1 MTLIAK
7 NQTAGAL
14 PLSQLPVPDN
24 EIPASGQVTLTDY
37 AVLNE
42 IQADAELL
50 AHITAGDCILNDG
63 SQDLTQAQSLASAS
77 TVMATQSGT
86 ALMEAVVDA
95 KGDLLAA
102 TAADTVDRLAVGT
115 DTFVLTADSTEPT
128 GVKWAA
134 ASGSGTLDHAALT
147 SNLTWTTSGHTGAA
161 SNLAGFT
168 AGGAADELTA
178 TEARTLLNVEDG
190 ADITDATNVAAAGA
204 VMEALADAKGD
215 LFVATGADAIARLPV
230 GANRQILRADSTQ
243 AEGVI
248 WISEELAVYADY
260 YDAGTTNVGTSPT
273 TLGLDTSRQ
282 SNSAFVLSSDT
293 VTVQAGG
300 GGDYFIRYDVTF
312 GETDSSNRECECW
325 MEINGTEVPATRSVF
340 SHWDEHGLITDNTA
354 GRSAIVTLAD
364 SDVVRLRGD
373 VTNGS
378 SGYTTDTGGV
388 SLQIMSIGA
397 NGPAGPQ
404 GPAGSGSTINIEED
418 GAAVSGGPHDTL
430 NFIGME
436 ATDAGSGT
444 AGVKNVYGSEYQS
457 VVDRTYRSVT
467 STSWFTAH
475 TFTTSSLPAGTYRI
489 EWNYVWSY
497 NASNTDFR
505 CRVQLDNSI
514 ELYEQTDGGA
524 GAYDRHQQEP
534 KDRDGTGDG
543 GTDQRY
549 VTSFWADKTLSA
561 GTHQVDIDISGQGG
575 AVTASIHLSSIAV
588 YRVS

>member
-1 MTLIAK
+1 MTVIAK

-14 PLSQLPVPDN
+14 VLNQLPVPDN

-37 AVLNE
+37 AALNE
-42 IQADAELL
+42 IQDDVELL
-50 AHITAGDCILNDG
+50 AHITSGDCILNDG
-63 SQDLTQAQSLASAS
+63 TDDLTQAESLAMAS
-77 TVMATQSGT
+77 TVSATQSGT
-86 ALMEAVVDA
+86 AVMESLVDA

-102 TAADTVDRLAVGT
+102 TAADIVDRLAVGA
-115 DTFVLTADSTEPT
+115 DTFVLTADSAEAT

-190 ADITDATNVAAAGA
+190 ADVTDATNVAAAGA

-260 YDAGTTNVGTSPT
+260 YDAGTTDVGTSPT

-293 VTVQAGG
+293 VT
-300 GGDYFIRYDVTF
+300 D
-312 GETDSSNRECECW
+312 NRECECW

-340 SHWDEHGLITDNTA
+340 SHWSEHSLLTDNTA
-354 GRSAIVTLAD
+354 GRSAIITLAD
-364 SDVVRLRGD
+364 SDVIRLRGD

-404 GPAGSGSTINIEED
+404 GPAGSGSTINVEED

-444 AGVKNVYGSEYQS
+444 ADVKNVYGSEYQS

-497 NASNTDFR
+497 NASNSDFR

-561 GTHQVDIDISGQGG
+561 GTHQVDIDISGQSGS
-575 AVTASIHLSSIAV
+575 VIASIHLSSIAV
-588 YRVS
+588 YRVA